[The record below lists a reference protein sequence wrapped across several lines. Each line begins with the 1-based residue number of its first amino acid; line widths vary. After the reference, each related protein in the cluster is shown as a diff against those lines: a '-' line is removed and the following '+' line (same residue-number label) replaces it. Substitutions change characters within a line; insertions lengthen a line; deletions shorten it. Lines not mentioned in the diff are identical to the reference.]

1 MGVARKQEYLSDAC
15 SLWLEALEALL
26 MIFIV
31 STHI

>member
-15 SLWLEALEALL
+15 SLWLEALL